1 MRYKALSIRNGS
13 YPHFAHGYYD
23 DYDLEISYRYE
34 VSIPF
39 SDSLA
44 YNTRLSA

>member
-1 MRYKALSIRNGS
+1 MKYMDLSIQGRS